1 MLDIRPNTKIGE
13 MLDEFPQLEDTLIE
27 LAPAFKKLK
36 NPMLKRTVAR
46 VTSVNQAALV
56 GKIELY
62 TLLNALR
69 IKAGQEPVDVKN
81 INKNQDEPPVWFKT
95 GTIVKRIDARPM
107 LDKGEH
113 PLGLVTTE
121 VKDLLPGQILEL
133 TTPFY
138 PAPLVDKIVEKG
150 YIFWGLEKSDDDIR
164 SYFTPA

>member
-27 LAPAFKKLK
+27 LAPAFRKLK
-36 NPMLKRTVAR
+36 NPMLKRTVAK

-107 LDKGEH
+107 LERGEH

-121 VKDLLPGQILEL
+121 VKDLEPGQILEL

-150 YIFWGLEKSDDDIR
+150 YMFWGLEKFNDDIR